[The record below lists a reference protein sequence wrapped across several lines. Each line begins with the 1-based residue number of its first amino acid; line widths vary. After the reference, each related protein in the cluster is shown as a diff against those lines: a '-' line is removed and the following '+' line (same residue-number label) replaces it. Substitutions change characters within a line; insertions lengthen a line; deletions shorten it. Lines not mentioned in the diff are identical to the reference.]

1 MITYRV
7 LTAAEIDRALF
18 KGFIRHQVVTDCWR
32 KVDGAW
38 VVKPDPFVDDWSEAD
53 YQTLVACLKNTVET
67 GGFVCGA
74 FAGEECVCGASACC
88 PSSGRPA
95 DEVLK
100 GFASVEAGLFGGDQ
114 RYLDLSSLHVSEDM
128 RGRGIGTELFSRAK
142 EWARAA
148 GAGKL
153 YISAHSA
160 VESQAFYRAMG
171 CVEAQVHNERHV
183 AAEPFDCQLECA
195 L

>member
-74 FAGEECVCGASACC
+74 FAGEECVCGASSHD
-88 PSSGRPA
+88 SSSDGAA

-100 GFASVEAGLFGGDQ
+100 GFVSVEAGLFGGDR
-114 RYLDLSSLHVSEDM
+114 RY

-142 EWARAA
+142 KWARAA

-171 CVEAQVHNERHV
+171 CVEAQVYNERHV

>member
-74 FAGEECVCGASACC
+74 FAGEECVCGASSHD
-88 PSSGRPA
+88 SSSDGAA

-100 GFASVEAGLFGGDQ
+100 GFVSVEAGLFGGDR

-142 EWARAA
+142 KWARAA

-171 CVEAQVHNERHV
+171 CVEAQVYNERHV